1 MISVEG
7 ATLRLEGKQLRR
19 VFPVGVG
26 RVEGGRGSRSPVGVW
41 ATGPDPSDREFYLET
56 RREPAFH
63 RGHPF
68 LRLTVQRPDRRG
80 GVTHPF
86 GIHGPVTPSLIWGQ
100 VSAGC
105 IRMRGRD
112 ARALYRFARR
122 HPDLQVRIVAG
133 PDMVGGK
140 RVAPDPRGRRDPR
153 CAEAALGVRRLRRI
167 PLNSQVHDR
176 VCGGVDHW
184 FAFELKG
191 GDAISVRLLHGGGLR
206 AELYGIRAISTVA
219 RGDRGFDFRVPH
231 APTNRG
237 RRYLRIVSPPRASRA
252 TPYTLELS
260 GR

>member
-7 ATLRLEGKQLRR
+7 ATLRLEGKRLRR

-26 RVEGGRGSRSPVGVW
+26 RVEGGRSGRSPVGVW
-41 ATGPDPSDREFYLET
+41 STGPNPDAKQFYLET
-56 RREPAFH
+56 RLEPAFH

-68 LRLTVQRPDRRG
+68 LRLTVRRPDRLG
-80 GVTHPF
+80 AVTHPF

-105 IRMRGRD
+105 IRMRGGD
-112 ARALYRFARR
+112 ARALFRFARR
-122 HPDLQVRIVAG
+122 HPGLQVRIVAG
-133 PDMVGGK
+133 PDMAGGK
-140 RVAPDPRGRRDPR
+140 RVAPDPRGPRDPR
-153 CAEAALGVRRLRRI
+153 CAEAELGVRRLRRI
-167 PLNSQVHDR
+167 PLNGQVHDR

-191 GDAISVRLLHGGGLR
+191 GDAISVRLLHSGGLR

-219 RGDRGFDFRVPH
+219 RGGPGFDFRVPH

-237 RRYLRIVSPPRASRA
+237 RRYLRIVAPARVTGPI
-252 TPYTLELS
+252 PYTLELS